1 MIFRRGRI
9 LMKKFLF
16 LFTTLTIFL
25 IILNFF
31 VLNKTEEPHY
41 DDFQVKD
48 TSDSDNNVIL
58 SKVNN
63 KTYTASLSAIG
74 DVLIHDRVYNP
85 AYIGNGKYNFVP
97 HLKQVKPYLEK
108 ADITVANQESMIG
121 GTKIGLS
128 SYPSF
133 NSPHEVGDALKH
145 SGVDIVTLANNHTL
159 DRGEDAIQS
168 AITYWNK
175 IGLDY
180 TGSYVSAE
188 DQRRIRI
195 IEKNGI
201 IFSFLAYTYGT
212 NGIKTP
218 NDKQYLV
225 NLIDE
230 NKIKK
235 DISSAKGI
243 SDVVVVSLHF
253 GKEYQ
258 RLPNEEQIQLAKQ
271 LAQAGADIIIGHHPH
286 VLQPMEWIKREDGRR
301 SIVAYSLGNFFSGQ
315 TGDYKDIGGIMQIK
329 VDKIVKND
337 ETIITLKEP
346 SFIPTFVDSNYYV
359 TPLAMI
365 NGKESLYNEI
375 RNHMRKWMPELKFST
390 QF

>member
-1 MIFRRGRI
+1 
-9 LMKKFLF
+9 MKKFLF

-85 AYIGNGKYNFVP
+85 AYIGNGKYNFVS

-133 NSPHEVGDALKH
+133 NSPHEVGDALKN

-168 AITYWNK
+168 AITHWNK

-188 DQRRIRI
+188 DQSRIRI

-230 NKIKK
+230 NRIKK

-258 RLPNEEQIQLAKQ
+258 RLPNEEQIQLAMQ

-375 RNHMRKWMPELKFST
+375 RNHMRKWMPELNFPT

>member
-1 MIFRRGRI
+1 MIFRKGRI
-9 LMKKFLF
+9 LMKKFLY
-16 LFTTLTIFL
+16 LFTSLIIFL
-25 IILNFF
+25 IILSFF
-31 VLNKTEEPHY
+31 VLNNMDEPHY
-41 DDFQVKD
+41 NDFQVKD

-85 AYIGNGKYNFVP
+85 AHIGNGKYNFIS

-108 ADITVANQESMIG
+108 VDITVANQESMIG

-175 IGLDY
+175 IGLHY

-188 DQRRIRI
+188 DQKRIRI

-212 NGIKTP
+212 NGIKPP

-365 NGKESLYNEI
+365 TGKESLYNEI

>member
-1 MIFRRGRI
+1 
-9 LMKKFLF
+9 MKKFLF
-16 LFTTLTIFL
+16 LFTSLTIFL
-25 IILNFF
+25 SFF
-31 VLNKTEEPHY
+31 VLNNTEEPHY

-48 TSDSDNNVIL
+48 TSESENNVIL
-58 SKVNN
+58 SKENN

-85 AYIGNGKYNFVP
+85 AHIGNGKYNFVS

-175 IGLDY
+175 IGMHY
-180 TGSYVSAE
+180 TGSYVSLE
-188 DQRRIRI
+188 DQRKIRI

-212 NGIKTP
+212 NGIKIP

-258 RLPNEEQIQLAKQ
+258 RLPNEEQIQLARQ
-271 LAQAGADIIIGHHPH
+271 LALAGADIIIGHHPH

-346 SFIPTFVDSNYYV
+346 LFIPTFVDSNYYV

-365 NGKESLYNEI
+365 NGNESLYNEI
-375 RNHMRKWMPELKFST
+375 KNHMKKWMPELKFST

>member
-1 MIFRRGRI
+1 
-9 LMKKFLF
+9 MKKFLF

-133 NSPHEVGDALKH
+133 NSPHEVGDALKN

-375 RNHMRKWMPELKFST
+375 RNHMRKWMPELMFST